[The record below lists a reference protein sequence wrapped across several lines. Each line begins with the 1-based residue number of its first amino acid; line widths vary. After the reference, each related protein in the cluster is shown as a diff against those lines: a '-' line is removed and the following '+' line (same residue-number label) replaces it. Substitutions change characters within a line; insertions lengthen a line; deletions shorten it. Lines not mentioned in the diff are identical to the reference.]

1 MRDAGGASRGA
12 TRRTGRDDGGE
23 TGGRNC
29 RVCGAPGFAESL
41 AATERRFGL
50 GGSFLYL
57 RCRDCGSLRISEIP
71 ADLARF
77 YPDGY
82 SGFGAEAR
90 PRAGSIAWRGGL
102 RDRHALFGGGGI
114 LGGWLDDRFPHPE
127 LRSIGAVQGLR
138 TELRILDVGCGR
150 GTLLRA
156 LHGHGFRSLMG
167 VDPFAPRDLEI
178 APGVRVLRRP
188 LHELEGQW
196 DLVMFH
202 HSLEHVPDPA
212 AMLRHGVARLAAGGQ
227 VLIRIPIVPNAA
239 LERYG
244 DRWVGLDS
252 PRHLFVPLA
261 RRHRAHGRAAGL
273 RVANVVHDSTALQFS
288 GSERYC
294 ESAADAALGAGCA
307 ARTIHAP
314 ADRRVGTRG
323 AALKRAGRGRPGR
336 DPARALAHTS
346 MSARGARTPPP
357 RVAECDFAYRVPAT

>member
-1 MRDAGGASRGA
+1 
-12 TRRTGRDDGGE
+12 
-23 TGGRNC
+23 
-29 RVCGAPGFAESL
+29 
-41 AATERRFGL
+41 
-50 GGSFLYL
+50 
-57 RCRDCGSLRISEIP
+57 
-71 ADLARF
+71 
-77 YPDGY
+77 
-82 SGFGAEAR
+82 
-90 PRAGSIAWRGGL
+90 L

-244 DRWVGLDS
+244 DRWVDS
-252 PRHLFVPLA
+252 IPRGTCSSPSLA
-261 RRHRAHGRAAGL
+261 GIERMARAAGL

-288 GSERYC
+288 GSERY
-294 ESAADAALGAGCA
+294 L
-307 ARTIHAP
+307 R
-314 ADRRVGTRG
+314 
-323 AALKRAGRGRPGR
+323 
-336 DPARALAHTS
+336 
-346 MSARGARTPPP
+346 
-357 RVAECDFAYRVPAT
+357 ECR